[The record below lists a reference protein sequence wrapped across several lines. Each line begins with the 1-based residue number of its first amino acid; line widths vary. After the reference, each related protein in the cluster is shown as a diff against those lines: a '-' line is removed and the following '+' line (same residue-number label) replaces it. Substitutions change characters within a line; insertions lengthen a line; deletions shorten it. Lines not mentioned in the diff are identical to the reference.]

1 MYHGDTDE
9 EPEVLIKHVLAT
21 LTLHLD
27 DPEIKLHPYLIGE
40 SVTTP
45 YIIVEGYWKTLPTIL
60 FPESI
65 TKIVQRHPKVG
76 KEAMKKLAD
85 DQEQYGSVGELKAQL
100 IKLNIFD

>member
-45 YIIVEGYWKTLPTIL
+45 YIIVEGY
-60 FPESI
+60 
-65 TKIVQRHPKVG
+65 
-76 KEAMKKLAD
+76 
-85 DQEQYGSVGELKAQL
+85 
-100 IKLNIFD
+100 